1 MSKAML
7 ERKFNEMK
15 DENPRE
21 AAEFAYALAE
31 LYLKEGNTEKAT
43 YFGQESIRLFDQ
55 CKMNTQEECVAIHT
69 KLGGIMIPEIIH
81 QDVVRNRLKS
91 LKL

>member
-1 MSKAML
+1 MTIRKL
-7 ERKFNEMK
+7 ERKFNTLK

-21 AAEFAYALAE
+21 AAEIAYALAE

-43 YFGQESIRLFDQ
+43 QFGKESIRLFDQ
-55 CKMNTQEECVAIHT
+55 CKMDTQEDCAAIHT
-69 KLGGIMIPEIIH
+69 ELNGIMIHGLIH
-81 QDVVRNRLKS
+81 QDVVRNRLKA

>member
-1 MSKAML
+1 MTIKKL
-7 ERKFNEMK
+7 ERKFNTLK

-21 AAEFAYALAE
+21 AAEMAYALAE

-43 YFGQESIRLFDQ
+43 RFGKESIRLFDQ
-55 CKMNTQEECVAIHT
+55 CKMDTQEDCVAIHT
-69 KLGGIMIPEIIH
+69 KLGDVMMPELIH
-81 QDVVRNRLKS
+81 QDVVRNRLKA

>member
-1 MSKAML
+1 MTIKKL
-7 ERKFNEMK
+7 ERKFNTLK

-21 AAEFAYALAE
+21 AAEMAYALAE

-43 YFGQESIRLFDQ
+43 QFGKESIRLFNQ
-55 CKMNTQEECVAIHT
+55 CKTDTQEDCAAIHT
-69 KLGGIMIPEIIH
+69 NLGGVLIPELIH
-81 QDVVRNRLKS
+81 QDVVRNRLKG

>member
-1 MSKAML
+1 MTRQKL
-7 ERKFNEMK
+7 ERKFNTLK

-21 AAEFAYALAE
+21 AAEIAYALAE

-43 YFGQESIRLFDQ
+43 QFGKESIRLFDK
-55 CKMNTQEECVAIHT
+55 CKMDTQEDCAAIHT
-69 KLGGIMIPEIIH
+69 KLGGIMMPELIH
-81 QDVVRNRLKS
+81 QDVVRNRLKA